1 MIFCAGSSSRA
12 CISKGRRCSCSAC
25 SAIRA
30 ERFDERTAEN
40 VAPARASVPP
50 AVASDEMA
58 TQSATT
64 LTLRPARRYRS
75 IDGAPRFPR
84 ADPRRTPGSRLCDP
98 REQGAAQPRPGRPSA
113 APPRRPPDRRLQQ
126 VLSRHRADPPRRQ
139 DECVQP
145 RPARPLRDRADHRRG
160 LTIAMD
166 YSLYKTING
175 LTGASVPD
183 RLFTFL
189 ANEGAVILVVLVA
202 ATFLVPWP
210 ALRAE
215 RR

>member
-75 IDGAPRFPR
+75 IDGALRFPR
-84 ADPRRTPGSRLCDP
+84 ADPRRSVW
-98 REQGAAQPRPGRPSA
+98 QGAHRAPGTE
-113 APPRRPPDRRLQQ
+113 APQRVPAPDPGHDRRREADL
-126 VLSRHRADPPRRQ
+126 HRLG
-139 DECVQP
+139 
-145 RPARPLRDRADHRRG
+145 ARPTGSCSKYCLGIALTHHGVKTNAFNRVLRGHFE
-160 LTIAMD
+160 T
-166 YSLYKTING
+166 
-175 LTGASVPD
+175 VPI
-183 RLFTFL
+183 T
-189 ANEGAVILVVLVA
+189 A
-202 ATFLVPWP
+202 A
-210 ALRAE
+210 A
-215 RR
+215 